1 MKIKILGYGWVLSFF
16 CLVMLIEPHINSWK
30 IWLAIIIAMYLNFL
44 YFFIFPKIKEID
56 LA

>member
-1 MKIKILGYGWVLSFF
+1 MKIKILAYGWWLSFF
-16 CLVMLIEPHINSWK
+16 CLAMLIEPHINSWK

-44 YFFIFPKIKEID
+44 FFFIFPKIKEID